1 MAAPPHPPARPIACP
16 PAVIPRGRSH
26 LCISHRRVF
35 VMFLLSHCLGGIAH
49 TDSRSPAQIGS

>member
-1 MAAPPHPPARPIACP
+1 
-16 PAVIPRGRSH
+16 
-26 LCISHRRVF
+26 